1 MFDGRGCGSISGC
14 AESRAGGTEPT
25 PGGCRGARSP
35 SGHCWPWVLVGRSGT
50 CPCCPPQRVPSPAQP
65 AGQQTGAEGCLGC
78 SAPPQSRPGVG
89 DWIGAGPQRSWGS
102 SRSALGS
109 PGPGGTAGSTAG
121 IGPGNGSVLTGCAR
135 YCYHYSYQY
144 RHHYCYH
151 CPYSHCY
158 DYRYHC
164 PYHYRYQY
172 TPAVPQQPRVTRA
185 IKARWQRPE
194 AAHQAPGVVPDLR
207 HRSHPKTKGEAKSRR
222 IRVGRAW
229 TEVLRERGAAPTR
242 R

>member
-35 SGHCWPWVLVGRSGT
+35 SGHCWHWVLVGRSGT

-78 SAPPQSRPGVG
+78 SAPPQSRPGAG

-144 RHHYCYH
+144 RYHYCVDCRHQYRYHYCYH
-151 CPYSHCY
+151 
-158 DYRYHC
+158 
-164 PYHYRYQY
+164 
-172 TPAVPQQPRVTRA
+172 
-185 IKARWQRPE
+185 KAGREGVQRGFGLGFWGASGGPS
-194 AAHQAPGVVPDLR
+194 QWDLR
-207 HRSHPKTKGEAKSRR
+207 AVFSLASGCL
-222 IRVGRAW
+222 
-229 TEVLRERGAAPTR
+229 EVQIKFLLSGW
-242 R
+242 